1 MIIAGARPNFI
12 KIAPLF
18 AQLKKNRKFSV
29 FLVHTGQHYDDK
41 LSKVFFKELNIPP
54 PDYNLGVGSGTQAVQ
69 TGKIMIAFDEIL
81 ERKKPDLVV
90 LVGDVNST
98 VACALTAAKRGVR
111 IAHVE
116 AGLRS
121 FDWTMPEEINRVV
134 TDKLSDFLFC
144 TEQSGVLNLRREGV
158 NKNKIF
164 LVGNVMIDTLLT
176 QRKTAEKSK
185 ILERLGMNGGKYAL
199 ITLHRPSNVDD
210 RIQLQNFLSLFK
222 KISARLPVVF
232 PIHPRTQNN
241 LKKWHLNTE
250 GITTMPPLGYLDFR
264 RLMSHATVV
273 LTDSG
278 GIQEETTIL
287 GVPCLTLRNN
297 TERPITVTAGTN
309 HIVGTNEKKILS
321 AFQAVLKNPPAR
333 RRAPKYWDGKAAERI
348 AKILAKKL

>member
-1 MIIAGARPNFI
+1 MIVAGARPNFI

-81 ERKKPDLVV
+81 EKIGPDLVV

-111 IAHVE
+111 TAHVE

-144 TEQSGVLNLRREGV
+144 TEQSGVKNLRREGV

-164 LVGNVMIDTLLT
+164 LVGNVMIDTLLA
-176 QRKTAEKSK
+176 QGKTAEKSK
-185 ILERLGMNGGKYAL
+185 ILERLGMNGGKYGL

-241 LKKWHLNTE
+241 LKKWHLNTK
-250 GITTMPPLGYLDFR
+250 GITTTPPLGYLDFR